1 MTETV
6 SVQGKVRAEFWAQR
20 TRVSVRGMGGGSGAG
35 DADQKLRVLCL
46 HGFTQNGETF
56 RQRTGSIRKQLK
68 KKIDF
73 VFIDAPHDASGA
85 FGDDDASAL
94 GTAGDGV
101 GPRAW
106 WLVGENAAA
115 SVAATRAARDDDDG
129 DDPTTS
135 SSAAPVRPVQSR
147 QMRGWDDAAAV
158 IADAVEMFGP
168 FDGVLGFS
176 QGASAAAL
184 ALALVPSLRD
194 TVRFAVLFSGFEP
207 MDPAATAA
215 LHAARITV
223 RSMHVHGHA
232 DRMVSRERTEALA
245 RSFAHPEFF
254 FHEGGHGVP
263 LSKEFRDALR
273 SFALNPAV
281 NEATT
286 TQLATSVTDE
296 CRHRSPLAIV
306 HPPLSKPRHS
316 LTPTRFLFV
325 NGVGPCVG
333 VSTEAV
339 RESFGEYGDVD
350 GVDVF
355 DPSMARC
362 VVTMARVEDAIAAQA
377 ATHETCRPDLGDRRL
392 WVRFSSD
399 PNATGGEPESRAKQ
413 EETWCAA
420 TRDSATLG
428 VPGVT
433 LITDFVTEEEEREML
448 ACVDSDERWQG
459 LAKRRVL
466 HYGYA
471 FDYGT
476 RDARDETS
484 PMPAFV
490 AGLLG
495 RAAACGAPGAC
506 ESVHCDQLTV
516 NEYVA
521 GVGIAPH
528 VDTHSAFGPTILS
541 LSLAGRAVMEFRLH
555 EGGEKEPRERRA
567 ISMPPR
573 SLLVLHGEARYRWL
587 HYIPHRKR
595 DAIVG
600 EDECEAR
607 EERRVSFTFRRRRE
621 GACGCEWPEACDS
634 REGDAQRLKDRE
646 GRGLAS

>member
-1 MTETV
+1 
-6 SVQGKVRAEFWAQR
+6 
-20 TRVSVRGMGGGSGAG
+20 
-35 DADQKLRVLCL
+35 
-46 HGFTQNGETF
+46 
-56 RQRTGSIRKQLK
+56 
-68 KKIDF
+68 
-73 VFIDAPHDASGA
+73 
-85 FGDDDASAL
+85 
-94 GTAGDGV
+94 
-101 GPRAW
+101 
-106 WLVGENAAA
+106 
-115 SVAATRAARDDDDG
+115 
-129 DDPTTS
+129 
-135 SSAAPVRPVQSR
+135 
-147 QMRGWDDAAAV
+147 MRGWDDAAAV

-215 LHAARITV
+215 LHAARITA

-281 NEATT
+281 NAATT

-296 CRHRSPLAIV
+296 RCHRSPLAIV

-316 LTPTRFLFV
+316 LAPTRFLFV

-333 VSTEAV
+333 ISTEAV

-399 PNATGGEPESRAKQ
+399 PDATDGEPESAAKQ

-433 LITDFVTEEEEREML
+433 LIEDFVTEEEEREML
-448 ACVDSDERWQG
+448 ACVDSDERWQRARQAEG
-459 LAKRRVL
+459 APLRVRVRLRDQRRERRNVADARVRRRV
-466 HYGYA
+466 
-471 FDYGT
+471 
-476 RDARDETS
+476 TS
-484 PMPAFV
+484 QCGLV
-490 AGLLG
+490 RRAGCL
-495 RAAACGAPGAC
+495 
-506 ESVHCDQLTV
+506 ESATCDQLTV

-521 GVGIAPH
+521 RRGDSAARGHAQRVWAHDFVVVARGARGDGVSAARGWGEGAEGEEGDIDASAVAAGSARRGEVQVVALHTASQAGRDCRRGRMRDAGGEEGELHVSAQEGGRVRVRVAGSLRQQGGCRTAVEGQGRARVGFVTVVGIAIH
-528 VDTHSAFGPTILS
+528 QTS
-541 LSLAGRAVMEFRLH
+541 LCPL
-555 EGGEKEPRERRA
+555 
-567 ISMPPR
+567 
-573 SLLVLHGEARYRWL
+573 
-587 HYIPHRKR
+587 
-595 DAIVG
+595 
-600 EDECEAR
+600 
-607 EERRVSFTFRRRRE
+607 TN
-621 GACGCEWPEACDS
+621 
-634 REGDAQRLKDRE
+634 
-646 GRGLAS
+646 

>member
-1 MTETV
+1 
-6 SVQGKVRAEFWAQR
+6 
-20 TRVSVRGMGGGSGAG
+20 MGGGSGAG

-115 SVAATRAARDDDDG
+115 SVAAARAARDDDDDG
-129 DDPTTS
+129 DDSAPTTS

-158 IADAVEMFGP
+158 IADAVETFGP

-215 LHAARITV
+215 LHAARITA

-232 DRMVSRERTEALA
+232 DRMVSRERMEALA
-245 RSFAHPEFF
+245 RSFARPEFF

-273 SFALNPAV
+273 SFALDTAGDA
-281 NEATT
+281 ATT
-286 TQLATSVTDE
+286 TQLATSVTDG
-296 CRHRSPLAIV
+296 CRHRASPRV

-316 LTPTRFLFV
+316 LAPTRFLFV

-333 VSTEAV
+333 ISTEAV

-350 GVDVF
+350 RVDVF

-362 VVTMARVEDAIAAQA
+362 VVTMRRVEDAIAAQA

-399 PNATGGEPESRAKQ
+399 PDATDGEPESAVKQ

-433 LITDFVTEEEEREML
+433 LIENFVTEEEEREML
-448 ACVDSDERWQG
+448 ACVDSDERWQR

-490 AGLLG
+490 AGLLR
-495 RAAACGAPGAC
+495 RASRCGAPGAS
-506 ESVHCDQLTV
+506 ESATCDQLTV
-516 NEYVA
+516 NEYA
-521 GVGIAPH
+521 RGVGIAPH

-541 LSLAGRAVMEFRLH
+541 VSLAGRAVMEFRLPG
-555 EGGEKEPRERRA
+555 EGGEREPRERRA
-567 ISMPPR
+567 IAMPPR

-600 EDECEAR
+600 EDECETR

-634 REGDAQRLKDRE
+634 RGGAAQRLKDRE

>member
-1 MTETV
+1 MAHTSTRATV
-6 SVQGKVRAEFWAQR
+6 V
-20 TRVSVRGMGGGSGAG
+20 GMGAGEMG
-35 DADQKLRVLCL
+35 DADRKLRVLCL

-106 WLVGENAAA
+106 WLVGENASA
-115 SVAATRAARDDDDG
+115 SVAAARAALDG
-129 DDPTTS
+129 DDDPSTS
-135 SSAAPVRPVQSR
+135 STSPVRPVQSR
-147 QMRGWDDAAAV
+147 QMRGWDDAAAA
-158 IADAVEMFGP
+158 IAAAVESHGP

-194 TVRFAVLFSGFEP
+194 TVRFAILFSGFEP
-207 MDPAATAA
+207 MDPGAAAA
-215 LHAARITV
+215 LHAAHITA
-223 RSMHVHGHA
+223 RSLHVHGDA
-232 DRMVSRERTEALA
+232 DRMVSTARMEALA
-245 RSFAHPEFF
+245 SSFTSPSF
-254 FHEGGHGVP
+254 FHHAGGHGVP
-263 LSKEFRDALR
+263 FSKEFRDALKAFVFDDTDTAV
-273 SFALNPAV
+273 SAKCDPPPPA
-281 NEATT
+281 
-286 TQLATSVTDE
+286 SV
-296 CRHRSPLAIV
+296 PV
-306 HPPLSKPRHS
+306 GKPRHS

-333 VSTEAV
+333 VSTERVA
-339 RESFGEYGDVD
+339 ECFGEFGDVD
-350 GVDVF
+350 RVDVF

-362 VVTMARVEDAIAAQA
+362 VVTMRTLEEAERAQA
-377 ATHETCRPDLGDRRL
+377 ATHETCRSDLGDRRL
-392 WVRFSSD
+392 WVQFSSD
-399 PNATGGEPESRAKQ
+399 PDTVEEEPEVTKQ
-413 EETWCAA
+413 EELWCAA
-420 TRDSATLG
+420 VRDSASLG
-428 VPGVT
+428 VPGAT
-433 LITDFVTEEEEREML
+433 LIEDFATEQEELEML
-448 ACVDSDERWQG
+448 ACVDGDERWQR
-459 LAKRRVL
+459 LAKRKVL

-476 RDARDETS
+476 RDANEPTK

-490 AGLLG
+490 NEILT
-495 RAAACGAPGAC
+495 RAAALNAPGAGEC
-506 ESVHCDQLTV
+506 LDCDQLTV
-516 NEYVA
+516 NEYVC

-528 VDTHSAFGPTILS
+528 VDTHSAFGATIMS

-555 EGGEKEPRERRA
+555 EGGDSNEPSERRA
-567 ISMPPR
+567 ILMPPR

-595 DAIVG
+595 DALVG
-600 EDECEAR
+600 EDECETR
-607 EERRVSFTFRRRRE
+607 EERRVSFTFRSRRE
-621 GACGCEWPEACDS
+621 GACACEWPEACDS
-634 REGDAQRLKDRE
+634 RAGAAQRLKDRE

>member
-1 MTETV
+1 
-6 SVQGKVRAEFWAQR
+6 
-20 TRVSVRGMGGGSGAG
+20 MGGGSGAG

-115 SVAATRAARDDDDG
+115 SVAATRAARDDDDDG
-129 DDPTTS
+129 DDDSAPTTS

-215 LHAARITV
+215 LHAARITA

-245 RSFAHPEFF
+245 RSFADPEFF

-273 SFALNPAV
+273 SFALDTGTGA
-281 NEATT
+281 ATT
-286 TQLATSVTDE
+286 TQLATSVTDSS
-296 CRHRSPLAIV
+296 HRSPPAVV
-306 HPPLSKPRHS
+306 HPPLAAAPTGKPRHS
-316 LTPTRFLFV
+316 LAPTRFLFV

-333 VSTEAV
+333 ISTEAV

-362 VVTMARVEDAIAAQA
+362 VVTMRRVDDAIAAQA

-399 PNATGGEPESRAKQ
+399 PNAIEDWTPESAAKQ

-428 VPGVT
+428 VPGLT
-433 LITDFVTEEEEREML
+433 LIEDFVTEEEEREML
-448 ACVDSDERWQG
+448 KCVDSDERWQR

-490 AGLLG
+490 ARLLR
-495 RAAACGAPGAC
+495 RASECGAPGAS
-506 ESVHCDQLTV
+506 ESATCDQLTV
-516 NEYVA
+516 NEYVC

-541 LSLAGRAVMEFRLH
+541 VSLAGRAVMEFRLH

-600 EDECEAR
+600 EDECETR

-621 GACGCEWPEACDS
+621 GACECEWPEACDS
-634 REGDAQRLKDRE
+634 REGAAQRLKDRE

>member
-1 MTETV
+1 
-6 SVQGKVRAEFWAQR
+6 
-20 TRVSVRGMGGGSGAG
+20 
-35 DADQKLRVLCL
+35 
-46 HGFTQNGETF
+46 
-56 RQRTGSIRKQLK
+56 
-68 KKIDF
+68 
-73 VFIDAPHDASGA
+73 
-85 FGDDDASAL
+85 
-94 GTAGDGV
+94 
-101 GPRAW
+101 
-106 WLVGENAAA
+106 
-115 SVAATRAARDDDDG
+115 
-129 DDPTTS
+129 
-135 SSAAPVRPVQSR
+135 
-147 QMRGWDDAAAV
+147 MRGWDDAAAV

-281 NEATT
+281 NAATT

-296 CRHRSPLAIV
+296 RCHRSPLAIV

-316 LTPTRFLFV
+316 LAPTRFLFV

-399 PNATGGEPESRAKQ
+399 PNATVRLEPESRAKQ

-495 RAAACGAPGAC
+495 RASSCGAPGAC
-506 ESVHCDQLTV
+506 ESATCDQLTV

-521 GVGIAPH
+521 RRGDSAARGHAQRVWAHDFVVVARGSRGDGV
-528 VDTHSAFGPTILS
+528 SAARGWGERAEGEEGDIDASAVAAGSARRGEVQVVALHTAS
-541 LSLAGRAVMEFRLH
+541 QAGRDCRRGRMRGAGGEEGELH
-555 EGGEKEPRERRA
+555 VSAQEGGRVRVRVAGSLRQQGGCRTAVEGQGRA
-567 ISMPPR
+567 RVGFVTVVEIAIHQT
-573 SLLVLHGEARYRWL
+573 SLCPL
-587 HYIPHRKR
+587 
-595 DAIVG
+595 
-600 EDECEAR
+600 
-607 EERRVSFTFRRRRE
+607 TN
-621 GACGCEWPEACDS
+621 
-634 REGDAQRLKDRE
+634 
-646 GRGLAS
+646 

>member
-1 MTETV
+1 
-6 SVQGKVRAEFWAQR
+6 
-20 TRVSVRGMGGGSGAG
+20 
-35 DADQKLRVLCL
+35 
-46 HGFTQNGETF
+46 
-56 RQRTGSIRKQLK
+56 
-68 KKIDF
+68 
-73 VFIDAPHDASGA
+73 
-85 FGDDDASAL
+85 
-94 GTAGDGV
+94 
-101 GPRAW
+101 
-106 WLVGENAAA
+106 
-115 SVAATRAARDDDDG
+115 
-129 DDPTTS
+129 
-135 SSAAPVRPVQSR
+135 
-147 QMRGWDDAAAV
+147 MRGWDDAAAV
-158 IADAVEMFGP
+158 IADAVETFGP

-215 LHAARITV
+215 LHAARITA

-232 DRMVSRERTEALA
+232 DRMVSRERMEALA
-245 RSFAHPEFF
+245 RSFARPEFF

-273 SFALNPAV
+273 SFALDTAGDA
-281 NEATT
+281 ATT
-286 TQLATSVTDE
+286 TQLATSVTDG
-296 CRHRSPLAIV
+296 CRHRASPRV

-316 LTPTRFLFV
+316 LAPTRFLFV

-333 VSTEAV
+333 ISTEAV

-350 GVDVF
+350 RVDVF
-355 DPSMARC
+355 DLSMARC
-362 VVTMARVEDAIAAQA
+362 VVTMRRVEDAIAAQA

-399 PNATGGEPESRAKQ
+399 PDSTDGEPESAVKQ

-433 LITDFVTEEEEREML
+433 LIENFVTEEEEREML
-448 ACVDSDERWQG
+448 ACVDSDERWQR

-490 AGLLG
+490 AGLLR
-495 RAAACGAPGAC
+495 RASRCGAPGAS
-506 ESVHCDQLTV
+506 ESATCDQLTV
-516 NEYVA
+516 NEYA
-521 GVGIAPH
+521 RGVGIAPH

-541 LSLAGRAVMEFRLH
+541 VSLAGRAVMEFRLPG
-555 EGGEKEPRERRA
+555 EGGEREPRERRA
-567 ISMPPR
+567 IALPPR

-600 EDECEAR
+600 EDECETR

-634 REGDAQRLKDRE
+634 REGAAQRLKDRE

>member
-1 MTETV
+1 
-6 SVQGKVRAEFWAQR
+6 
-20 TRVSVRGMGGGSGAG
+20 MGGGSGAG

-147 QMRGWDDAAAV
+147 QVRGWDDAAAV

-215 LHAARITV
+215 LHAARITA

-245 RSFAHPEFF
+245 RSFADPEFF

-273 SFALNPAV
+273 SFALDTRPGA
-281 NEATT
+281 ATT
-286 TQLATSVTDE
+286 TQLATSVTDSS
-296 CRHRSPLAIV
+296 HRSPPAVV
-306 HPPLSKPRHS
+306 HPPLAAAPTGKPRHS
-316 LTPTRFLFV
+316 LAPTRFLFV

-333 VSTEAV
+333 ISTEAV
-339 RESFGEYGDVD
+339 RESFGE
-350 GVDVF
+350 
-355 DPSMARC
+355 
-362 VVTMARVEDAIAAQA
+362 
-377 ATHETCRPDLGDRRL
+377 
-392 WVRFSSD
+392 
-399 PNATGGEPESRAKQ
+399 
-413 EETWCAA
+413 
-420 TRDSATLG
+420 
-428 VPGVT
+428 
-433 LITDFVTEEEEREML
+433 
-448 ACVDSDERWQG
+448 
-459 LAKRRVL
+459 
-466 HYGYA
+466 
-471 FDYGT
+471 
-476 RDARDETS
+476 
-484 PMPAFV
+484 
-490 AGLLG
+490 
-495 RAAACGAPGAC
+495 
-506 ESVHCDQLTV
+506 
-516 NEYVA
+516 
-521 GVGIAPH
+521 
-528 VDTHSAFGPTILS
+528 
-541 LSLAGRAVMEFRLH
+541 
-555 EGGEKEPRERRA
+555 
-567 ISMPPR
+567 
-573 SLLVLHGEARYRWL
+573 
-587 HYIPHRKR
+587 
-595 DAIVG
+595 
-600 EDECEAR
+600 
-607 EERRVSFTFRRRRE
+607 
-621 GACGCEWPEACDS
+621 
-634 REGDAQRLKDRE
+634 
-646 GRGLAS
+646 